1 VDVFALPTQP
11 LPASQS
17 KQAVCQEQQ
26 GACGVPTGRGA
37 PSTVTAR
44 VLWLLRTRVAMP
56 CTCTPAP
63 VPVSSTSRDTL
74 GSVAMLPRDSAMLLP
89 E

>member
-1 VDVFALPTQP
+1 VDVLALPT
-11 LPASQS
+11 LPVKAS
-17 KQAVCQEQQ
+17 KLCAKEQQ

-44 VLWLLRTRVAMP
+44 VLGLLRTRVAMP